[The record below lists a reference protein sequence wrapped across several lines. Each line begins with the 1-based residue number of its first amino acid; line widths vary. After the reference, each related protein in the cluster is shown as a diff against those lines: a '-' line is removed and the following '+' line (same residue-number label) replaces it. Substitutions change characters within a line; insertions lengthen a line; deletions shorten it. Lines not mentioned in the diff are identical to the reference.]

1 MLVTRENLNE
11 MNVENLRKYA
21 SSVGVKKIR
30 SFKKAELI
38 EEIIKVCSEDEKHEV
53 EVFGTDEEIAA
64 LKTECEKESDL
75 DTIDDEAT
83 DNIPPSSVEVLLTT
97 TPDGEYAD
105 PVTIDEDDKNFEQ
118 INKHLEYIENAE
130 VGTIVAFRVGDK
142 VKSAKII
149 NRSSARRKLK
159 LETAYGRIYV
169 VDYDDIIWVKT
180 SSRWPRGVYELFSKV
195 KNSKG

>member
-38 EEIIKVCSEDEKHEV
+38 EEVIKVCSEEDV
-53 EVFGTDEEIAA
+53 TDDAGGV
-64 LKTECEKESDL
+64 
-75 DTIDDEAT
+75 
-83 DNIPPSSVEVLLTT
+83 DNLSSQPVEVLTDEDLTNFDEFEET
-97 TPDGEYAD
+97 K
-105 PVTIDEDDKNFEQ
+105 VIDEVEQ
-118 INKHLEYIENAE
+118 ANKHLEYIENAE
-130 VGTIVAFRVGDK
+130 VGTIVAFRVCDK

>member
-38 EEIIKVCSEDEKHEV
+38 EEVLRVQHEVETHEV

-75 DTIDDEAT
+75 DTIDEFEETEET
-83 DNIPPSSVEVLLTT
+83 DVINEVEQ
-97 TPDGEYAD
+97 A
-105 PVTIDEDDKNFEQ
+105 
-118 INKHLEYIENAE
+118 NKHLEYIENAE

>member
-38 EEIIKVCSEDEKHEV
+38 EEVLRVQHEV
-53 EVFGTDEEIAA
+53 ETHEIEVFGTDEEIAA
-64 LKTECEKESDL
+64 LKTECEKESEL
-75 DTIDDEAT
+75 DTIDEFEKTDVINEA
-83 DNIPPSSVEVLLTT
+83 
-97 TPDGEYAD
+97 
-105 PVTIDEDDKNFEQ
+105 EQ
-118 INKHLEYIENAE
+118 ANKHLEYIENAE

>member
-53 EVFGTDEEIAA
+53 EVFGTDEEIAN
-64 LKTECEKESDL
+64 LSS
-75 DTIDDEAT
+75 
-83 DNIPPSSVEVLLTT
+83 PQSSVEVSSKV
-97 TPDGEYAD
+97 PAGERVDFA
-105 PVTIDEDDKNFEQ
+105 VIDEEAGNFEQ
-118 INKHLEYIENAE
+118 VNKHLEYIENAE

>member
-38 EEIIKVCSEDEKHEV
+38 EEVIKVCSENEKHEV

-75 DTIDDEAT
+75 DTIDEFEET
-83 DNIPPSSVEVLLTT
+83 DVVNET
-97 TPDGEYAD
+97 
-105 PVTIDEDDKNFEQ
+105 EQ
-118 INKHLEYIENAE
+118 ANKHLEYIENAE

>member
-38 EEIIKVCSEDEKHEV
+38 EEVIKVCSEEDV
-53 EVFGTDEEIAA
+53 
-64 LKTECEKESDL
+64 
-75 DTIDDEAT
+75 IDDVDSV
-83 DNIPPSSVEVLLTT
+83 DNLSSQPVEVLT
-97 TPDGEYAD
+97 
-105 PVTIDEDDKNFEQ
+105 DEDLTSFDEFEETEAVNDNEVEQ
-118 INKHLEYIENAE
+118 ANKHLEYIENAE

>member
-21 SSVGVKKIR
+21 SFVGVKKIR

-38 EEIIKVCSEDEKHEV
+38 EEVIKVCNKEDAVDDV

-64 LKTECEKESDL
+64 LKTEYEKESGL
-75 DTIDDEAT
+75 DNVNELEET
-83 DNIPPSSVEVLLTT
+83 DIINET
-97 TPDGEYAD
+97 
-105 PVTIDEDDKNFEQ
+105 EQ
-118 INKHLEYIENAE
+118 ANKHLEYIENAE
-130 VGTIVAFRVGDK
+130 VGTIVAFKVGDK

>member
-38 EEIIKVCSEDEKHEV
+38 EEVLRVQHEVETHEV

-64 LKTECEKESDL
+64 LKTECEKESEL
-75 DTIDDEAT
+75 DTIDGFEETDVVNEA
-83 DNIPPSSVEVLLTT
+83 
-97 TPDGEYAD
+97 
-105 PVTIDEDDKNFEQ
+105 EQ
-118 INKHLEYIENAE
+118 ANKHLEYIENAE

>member
-38 EEIIKVCSEDEKHEV
+38 EEVIKACSEDETHEV

-64 LKTECEKESDL
+64 LKTECEKESEL
-75 DTIDDEAT
+75 DTIDGFEETDVINEA
-83 DNIPPSSVEVLLTT
+83 
-97 TPDGEYAD
+97 
-105 PVTIDEDDKNFEQ
+105 EQ
-118 INKHLEYIENAE
+118 ANKHLEYIENAE

>member
-38 EEIIKVCSEDEKHEV
+38 EEIIKACSEEEKHEI

-64 LKTECEKESDL
+64 LKTECEKESEL
-75 DTIDDEAT
+75 DTVDEFEEAEVIDEA
-83 DNIPPSSVEVLLTT
+83 
-97 TPDGEYAD
+97 
-105 PVTIDEDDKNFEQ
+105 EQ
-118 INKHLEYIENAE
+118 ANKHLEYIENAE

>member
-38 EEIIKVCSEDEKHEV
+38 EEVLRVQHEVETHEV
-53 EVFGTDEEIAA
+53 EVFGTDEEIAN
-64 LKTECEKESDL
+64 LHS
-75 DTIDDEAT
+75 
-83 DNIPPSSVEVLLTT
+83 PSSSVEALPKVLV
-97 TPDGEYAD
+97 GERAD
-105 PVTIDEDDKNFEQ
+105 FAVIDEEAGNFEQ
-118 INKHLEYIENAE
+118 ANKHLEYIENAE

>member
-1 MLVTRENLNE
+1 MLVTREKLNE

-38 EEIIKVCSEDEKHEV
+38 EEVIKVCSEEEKHEI

-64 LKTECEKESDL
+64 LKTECEKESEL
-75 DTIDDEAT
+75 DTIDEFEET
-83 DNIPPSSVEVLLTT
+83 KV
-97 TPDGEYAD
+97 
-105 PVTIDEDDKNFEQ
+105 IDEVEQ
-118 INKHLEYIENAE
+118 ANKHLEYIENAE

>member
-30 SFKKAELI
+30 SFKKTELI
-38 EEIIKVCSEDEKHEV
+38 EEIIKVCSEDATDDV

-64 LKTECEKESDL
+64 LKTETLPKM
-75 DTIDDEAT
+75 
-83 DNIPPSSVEVLLTT
+83 PV
-97 TPDGEYAD
+97 GEHAD
-105 PVTIDEDDKNFEQ
+105 FAVIDEEAGNFEQ
-118 INKHLEYIENAE
+118 ANKHLEYIENAE